1 MQRRNMGVGGG
12 TNTILAK
19 PKKATIPKR
28 VPPPLLKEFLAGNN
42 EELPVGQ
49 EVGSNDDGSASSG
62 EDGEGADGE
71 DEEED
76 E

>member
-1 MQRRNMGVGGG
+1 M
-12 TNTILAK
+12 
-19 PKKATIPKR
+19 
-28 VPPPLLKEFLAGNN
+28 KEFLAGNN